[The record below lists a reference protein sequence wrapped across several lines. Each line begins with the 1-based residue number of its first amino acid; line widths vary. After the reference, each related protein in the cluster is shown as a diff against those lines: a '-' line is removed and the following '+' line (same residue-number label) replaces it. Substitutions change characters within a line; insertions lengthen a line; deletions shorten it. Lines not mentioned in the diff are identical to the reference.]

1 MLILGSGCG
10 LPAETEEKKAVSGD
24 VASEAAS
31 DVDSVDAGQRTN
43 SDEFVVYIIPIEGAI
58 GRPTLFSTRSG
69 IKDAIEKDADLVL
82 FEMDTPGGELNSTL
96 EIMKV
101 IDRFEGDTATF
112 INEEA
117 ISAGAIIASVTKDI
131 YFMPRA
137 TMGSSEVVTGTGQ
150 NVDDSMKRKINA
162 FLTAKVDAYTG
173 EYRYRSQVM
182 EAMIDPD
189 IELVLSLI
197 HI

>member
-1 MLILGSGCG
+1 MRRLSTVVGTMLILGSVCG

-24 VASEAAS
+24 VSSEAAS
-31 DVDSVDAGQRTN
+31 DVDSADAGQRTN

-137 TMGSSEVVTGTGQ
+137 TMGSSEV
-150 NVDDSMKRKINA
+150 
-162 FLTAKVDAYTG
+162 
-173 EYRYRSQVM
+173 E
-182 EAMIDPD
+182 
-189 IELVLSLI
+189 
-197 HI
+197 